1 MSIALIVRR
10 MTNAEEDGAGR
21 TWLITGASRG
31 LGRAFAEAALG
42 AGDTVVAT
50 ARDTSALAGLVDD
63 HPGRAFALALDVT
76 DRDRTF
82 AAVEEAVGLV
92 GRLDVVVNCPGYGL
106 HAPIEETT
114 EQAARDQMETN
125 FFGALWVAQA
135 VMPHLRRAGAGHLIQ
150 ISSAAGGVGFPLV
163 GLYCASKYALEGLTE
178 SLALEAAPFGVRV
191 TIVQPSDFRTGFRE
205 ACHREIAPTSP
216 YAEAFPSA
224 VATLGVPRSD
234 HEAGDPRRAGQ
245 AILELVAMP
254 EPPLRL
260 LLGNMAFD
268 NVTAAHRRQLE
279 EWSRY
284 ETLARSA
291 DA

>member
-1 MSIALIVRR
+1 
-10 MTNAEEDGAGR
+10 MTQTEPDAAHR
-21 TWLITGASRG
+21 TWFITGASRG
-31 LGRAFAEAALG
+31 LGRAFAEAALN
-42 AGDTVVAT
+42 AGYTVVAT
-50 ARDTSALAGLVDD
+50 ARDPSALIDLVDA
-63 HPGRAFALALDVT
+63 HPGRAYALALDVT
-76 DRDRTF
+76 DRGRTF
-82 AAVEEAVGLV
+82 AVADEAVALL

-114 EQAARDQMETN
+114 EQAAREQMETN

-135 VMPHLRRAGAGHLIQ
+135 VMPHLRQAGAGHLIQ

-178 SLALEAAPFGVRV
+178 SLALEAAPFSVKV

-205 ACHREIAPTSP
+205 ACVREVVPSSP

-224 VATLGVPRSD
+224 VASLAVTTSE
-234 HEAGDPRRAGQ
+234 HEAGDPGRAAQ
-245 AILELVAMP
+245 ALLQLVAMP

-268 NVTAAHRRQLE
+268 NVTAAHRRQLD
-279 EWSRY
+279 EWERY

>member
-1 MSIALIVRR
+1 M
-10 MTNAEEDGAGR
+10 NR

-31 LGRAFAEAALG
+31 LGRAFAEAALD

-50 ARDTSALAGLVDD
+50 ARDPSALADLADG
-63 HPGRAFALALDVT
+63 HRGRAFALDHDVT
-76 DRDRTF
+76 DRARTF
-82 AAVEEAVGLV
+82 AVVDEAVALA

-114 EQAARDQMETN
+114 EQAAREQMETN

-135 VMPHLRRAGAGHLIQ
+135 AMPNLRRAGAGHLIQ

-178 SLALEAAPFGVRV
+178 SLALEAAPFGVKV

-205 ACHREIAPTSP
+205 ACVRQVEPSSP
-216 YAEAFPSA
+216 YAQAFPSA
-224 VATLGVPRSD
+224 VASLAVATSER
-234 HEAGDPRRAGQ
+234 EAGDPRRAAQ
-245 AILELVAMP
+245 ALLQLVAMP
-254 EPPLRL
+254 DPPLRL

-268 NVTAAHRRQLE
+268 NVTAAHRCQLD
-279 EWSRY
+279 EWARY
-284 ETLARSA
+284 EALARSA